1 MSSLFEQPK
10 GDVSVV
16 LPCSEAS
23 FSEFICGLLGKP
35 QTINGV
41 FMGAYDISKEDVSQL
56 YHLLDQRVS
65 QQNPST
71 CAQFS
76 VEIIYNDGSSVL
88 LDTLDTFIHYNEI
101 RPVVTVG
108 LVLSWTYLVKF
119 MDKSAPEKQV
129 ITITIGGNN
138 NPILWSPK
146 RFETISFRIEHTA
159 RTWGADIE
167 GLLNNQIKTM
177 MKERHKLKDLIFR
190 KSDAIGT
197 VAGLIFFTM
206 AIGGGLAATKAFAN
220 KQILAAS
227 QILKQAKEE
236 QIHYLIN
243 YISMGAWPRF
253 YYYLIFY
260 LLLTIVAS
268 IFMGAWTGTLA
279 ETDEP
284 SFVVL
289 SKRDSENREKVT
301 NNRDRKWRWFFASI
315 ILNIMI
321 GIISNILFATY
332 CKTWAP

>member
-1 MSSLFEQPK
+1 MSNLFETPRS
-10 GDVSVV
+10 DVNVV
-16 LPCSEAS
+16 LPCSEAT
-23 FSEFICGLLGKP
+23 FGEFICGLLGKP
-35 QTINGV
+35 QTINGM
-41 FMGAYDISKEDVSQL
+41 FLGAYDVNKEDVSHL
-56 YHLLDQRVS
+56 YHLVNQRVS

-71 CAQFS
+71 CAQFT
-76 VEIIYNDGSSVL
+76 VEIIYNDGSSIL
-88 LDTLDTFIHYNEI
+88 LDSLDTFMHYNEI
-101 RPVVTVG
+101 RPVVAAG

-129 ITITIGGNN
+129 ISITIGGKNN
-138 NPILWSPK
+138 YYFLYPK
-146 RFETISFRIEHTA
+146 KIETIGFRIEHTA

-177 MKERHKLKDLIFR
+177 MKARNNLKDYIFK

-220 KQILAAS
+220 KQIVAAS

-236 QIHYLIN
+236 QMHYLVN

-260 LLLTIVAS
+260 LLITIVAS
-268 IFMGAWTGTLA
+268 IFFGGWTGSLA

-284 SFVVL
+284 SFIVL
-289 SKRDSENREKVT
+289 SKKDSENREIITKKRE
-301 NNRDRKWRWFFASI
+301 NKWRWFFASI
-315 ILNIMI
+315 ILNITI
-321 GIISNILFATY
+321 GIMSNILFAMYFKSWT
-332 CKTWAP
+332 P